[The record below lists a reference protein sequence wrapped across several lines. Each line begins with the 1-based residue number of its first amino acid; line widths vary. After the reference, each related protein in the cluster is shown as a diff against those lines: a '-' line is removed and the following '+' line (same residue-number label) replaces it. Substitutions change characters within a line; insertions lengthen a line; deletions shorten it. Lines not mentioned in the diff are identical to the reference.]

1 LPRLHP
7 TTHNL
12 RSDDVAAELARRKL
26 MRFTQYTKPDY
37 DTNWHHI
44 TICEQLDRFLA
55 GEIKRLMIFTHPRA
69 GKSELVSRRLP
80 AFALGRDPDLTIITA
95 SYGAGLARRMN
106 RDVQRIIDTEE
117 YRRLFPKTQLNGA
130 NVRTVSQ
137 GSWLRNSDMFEVVGH
152 KGFYM
157 SVGVGGSLTGSGGQ
171 ILVIDDPV
179 KNRKEA
185 NSATFRESV
194 WEWYTST
201 FYTRLAPGGGILLTL
216 TRWHEDDLA
225 GRLLEA
231 MKSDPDAD
239 QWEIINLPALSEE
252 PIPPYDQ
259 RKQAGVPLWVNR
271 WDDKEMRKKRA
282 VVGERDWASLYQ
294 QRPAPDAGDILKRQW
309 WRYWKPKG
317 SNLGPVTVRMDDG
330 AVMEVDAVELPVE
343 FDDMLQSWDCT
354 FKDTTTS
361 DFVAGQVWGR
371 KGANKYMVDYSLE
384 RWDIIKTMAGIE
396 LWDLKWP
403 KAVAKIIEDKA
414 NGPAV
419 IQLLRNKI
427 AGLIAVNPEGG
438 KISRAYA
445 ASPEVEAG
453 NVYLPHPALY
463 PWVNKFIT
471 NCASFPNAAH
481 DDDVDTFS
489 QAIIRWQGTKMPATA
504 PAQVVSAEKIRE
516 LFG

>member
-1 LPRLHP
+1 MQAGRQ
-7 TTHNL
+7 NL
-12 RSDDVAAELARRKL
+12 LA
-26 MRFTQYTKPDY
+26 FTRYTYPAY
-37 DTNWHHI
+37 EENWHHRV
-44 TICEQLDRFLA
+44 ICEYLDRFIA
-55 GEIKRLMIFTHPRA
+55 GDIKRLMIFTHPRA

-80 AFALGRDPDLTIITA
+80 AFALGKNPDLSIITA

-106 RDVQRIIDTEE
+106 RDVQRIIDTDE
-117 YRRLFPKTQLNGA
+117 YRVLFPATQLNGT
-130 NVRTVSQ
+130 NVRTVAQ

-185 NSATFRESV
+185 NSATYRESV

-231 MKSDPDAD
+231 MKTDPNAD
-239 QWEIINLPALSEE
+239 QWTIINLPALSEE
-252 PIPPYDQ
+252 PIPPYDE
-259 RKQAGVPLWVNR
+259 RKEVGVPLWATR
-271 WDDKEMRKKRA
+271 WDAKEMQKKRA

-294 QRPAPDAGDILKRQW
+294 QRPSPDEGDILKRQW
-309 WRYWKPKG
+309 WRYWKPRG
-317 SNLGPVTVRMDDG
+317 SALGPILVTLEDG
-330 AVMEVDAVELPVE
+330 TVKAVEAVDLPIA
-343 FDDMLQSWDCT
+343 FDDMVQSWDCT
-354 FKDTTTS
+354 FKDTSTS
-361 DFVAGQVWGR
+361 DFVSGEVWGR
-371 KGANKYMVDYSLE
+371 KGANKYMLDYELE
-384 RWDIIKTMAGIE
+384 RWDIIKTIAGIE
-396 LWDLKWP
+396 AWDTKWP
-403 KAVAKIIEDKA
+403 RAVAKLIEDKA

-419 IQLLRNKI
+419 IQLLKNKI
-427 AGLIAVNPEGG
+427 AGLIPVDPKGG

-453 NVYLPHPALY
+453 NIYLPHPALY
-463 PWVNKFIT
+463 PWVNRFIT

-481 DDDVDTFS
+481 DDDVDTFT
-489 QAIIRWQGTKMPATA
+489 QAIIRWQGTTMPATA
-504 PAQVVSAEKIRE
+504 PAQVVPPEKIRE